1 MVPGRIVSACAIPAA
16 HIIIPAAHII
26 IPAAHI
32 IIPARIIGLRR
43 IL

>member
-26 IPAAHI
+26 IPA
-32 IIPARIIGLRR
+32 RIIGLRR